1 VTRLLFAIPGD
12 LASLTGGYSYDRRL
26 LQALPACGVKA
37 THVQLPASFP
47 APGATDV
54 SAAVQRIDEAR
65 RPGDVILF
73 DGLAYGA
80 MPEAAIRMLGAPVV
94 ALCHHPLHLEAGLD
108 AERRASLSESE
119 ATALSLAAHVLTTS
133 EATREQIARDLQV
146 PAARITVAEPGTD
159 SARRAAGAQG
169 SAVRLLAVG
178 SITPRK
184 AFHILVEAL
193 ADFSELDWRLA
204 IIGGAGL
211 SPPTAE
217 ALRNL
222 IEAKGLGQRVEL
234 AGELDA
240 ERLDE
245 AYHSSDVFVSSSLY
259 EGYGMALAEALAR
272 GLPILTTTGGA
283 AGKTVPDAAALKV
296 PPGDVAA
303 LRQALRRAI
312 SDAALRTRLSDAS
325 WSAGRALPRWDDT
338 AQIVAG
344 VIRSVK
350 GSPR

>member
-12 LASLTGGYSYDRRL
+12 LASLTGGYGYDRRL
-26 LQALPACGVKA
+26 LQALPVCGVKV

-47 APGATDV
+47 HPDAEDV
-54 SAAVQRIDEAR
+54 SAAVQRIEEAR
-65 RPGDVILF
+65 RPGDVILM

-80 MPEAAIRMLGAPVV
+80 MPQAAIRMLGAPVV
-94 ALCHHPLHLEAGLD
+94 SLCHHPLHLEAGLD
-108 AERRASLSESE
+108 AEQGASLRKSE
-119 ATALSLAAHVLTTS
+119 AIALSLAAHVVTTS
-133 EATREQIARDLQV
+133 EATREQVARDLLV
-146 PAARITVAEPGTD
+146 PSARITVAGPGTD
-159 SARRAAGAQG
+159 PARRAAGSQD

-193 ADFSELDWRLA
+193 ADISELDWRLA
-204 IIGGAGL
+204 IVGGAGL

-222 IEAKGLGQRVEL
+222 IEARGLGQRVEL

-245 AYHSSDVFVSSSLY
+245 AYHSSDLFVSSSLY

-272 GLPILTTTGGA
+272 GLPIVTTTGGA

-303 LRQALRRAI
+303 LRQALLRAM
-312 SDAALRTRLSDAS
+312 SDVALRMRLRDAS
-325 WSAGRALPRWDDT
+325 WGSGRALPRWDDT
-338 AQIVAG
+338 TRIVAG

-350 GSPR
+350 SGSR